1 VERTGIE
8 PATFLVANQDSTLNQ
23 SRYFVGFRGQPIVAA
38 GFCNRKHARSLQGET
53 DPKLTQTDPMSAIA
67 TADVPAKIG
76 RDST

>member
-1 VERTGIE
+1 
-8 PATFLVANQDSTLNQ
+8 
-23 SRYFVGFRGQPIVAA
+23 
-38 GFCNRKHARSLQGET
+38 LQGET